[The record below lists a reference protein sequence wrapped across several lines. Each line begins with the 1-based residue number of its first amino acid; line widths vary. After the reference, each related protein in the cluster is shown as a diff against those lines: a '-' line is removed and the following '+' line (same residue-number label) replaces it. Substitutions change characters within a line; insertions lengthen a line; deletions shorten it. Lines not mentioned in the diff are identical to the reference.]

1 MDNDI
6 DDRISLP
13 ELKDYIQQTQ
23 VPISDEEADLMF

>member
-13 ELKDYIQQTQ
+13 ELKDYI
-23 VPISDEEADLMF
+23 